1 MNPGRDGTAPPSKS
15 QSAPDKSA
23 SRRAAPSSPLP
34 QPTSSRKQQFRV
46 DGTPIPQLKSV
57 PPRRA
62 RTTRPIAVRVTEE
75 RILELPVV
83 APATPERAITS
94 SPALLVRRVA
104 EDDACPICHGAG
116 YLRRDVPLGDP
127 AFGKAIACVCKERE
141 LESKR
146 RSALWRLSS
155 LDAFQAMTF
164 ESFNPR
170 VQGTREAYDVA
181 RKYAGDPDG
190 WLILSGACGSGK
202 THLAAA
208 IANWQFQQGTHVFF
222 VVVPRLL
229 DHLRSAFAPTSDT
242 TYDDLFTKV
251 CEAGL
256 LVLDDL
262 GAEHTTP
269 WAQEKL
275 FQLINHRYSY
285 GSPTVITTNL
295 DLMKDMDDR
304 IRSRLSDISVV
315 RHVRLAAADHR
326 PKNAPAEALFKKH
339 GAGTL

>member
-1 MNPGRDGTAPPSKS
+1 MNPGRDGTPPPSKS
-15 QSAPDKSA
+15 KIARTSTPV
-23 SRRAAPSSPLP
+23 RTPPPRASSP
-34 QPTSSRKQQFRV
+34 RKQQFRV
-46 DGTPIPQLKSV
+46 DGTPIAQLKAV
-57 PPRRA
+57 PPRR
-62 RTTRPIAVRVTEE
+62 TRVPRPAFADVADE
-75 RILELPVV
+75 RILELPVAAPVMPERGV
-83 APATPERAITS
+83 APPPAT
-94 SPALLVRRVA
+94 LVRRVA
-104 EDDACPICHGAG
+104 VEDVCPICRGAG

-141 LESKR
+141 VESKR

-164 ESFNPR
+164 ETFNPR

-181 RKYAGDPDG
+181 RTYAGDPDG

-229 DHLRSAFAPTSDT
+229 DHLRGAFAPTSDT
-242 TYDDLFTKV
+242 TYDELFTKV

-304 IRSRLSDISVV
+304 IRSRLSDIALV
-315 RHVRLAAADHR
+315 RHVRIAAADHR
-326 PKNAPAEALFKKH
+326 PKNATAEAFPKKH